1 LIGVGTA
8 RNIICHSGG
17 IFLQP
22 GTVLV
27 LKKDASGMTC
37 YLEEGKT
44 SWGKTIKLS
53 EQWFCP

>member
-1 LIGVGTA
+1 LIGVGA
-8 RNIICHSGG
+8 ASNIICHSGG

-37 YLEEGKT
+37 YLEAKT
-44 SWGKTIKLS
+44 LSKTIFLLMVL
-53 EQWFCP
+53 P